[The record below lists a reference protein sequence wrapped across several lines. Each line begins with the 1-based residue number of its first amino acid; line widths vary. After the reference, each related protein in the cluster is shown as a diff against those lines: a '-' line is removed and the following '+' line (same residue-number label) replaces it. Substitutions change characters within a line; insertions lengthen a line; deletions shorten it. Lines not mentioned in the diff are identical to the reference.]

1 MHKLIIRS
9 SNKCIRYDESKE
21 FSHGMWSVANDFFI
35 YTPNRNPDD
44 FGFLYYVDPSMGLK
58 PSGSCIYEFDYY
70 CIYNENR
77 SSLQYLCDD
86 RGNQYVFNS
95 TATYKSYNNSGS
107 YRSIDSE
114 KLIHDN
120 NYMVLSLNPT
130 SNKIYNNN
138 GNWYGRNPQT
148 QIGGGVNITY
158 YPKSPYH
165 DNIYVYLTNGTLFT
179 NYFTLYDMTN
189 PDVLAGNATGHRS
202 GALYNNIL
210 HAYDMGDCYNY
221 RDNSDGS
228 VNITIIFNNI
238 GKDLDSN
245 TYSLFYGTNT
255 WIYIYSS
262 AGNFSGKKAIVQKY
276 NDDYPTTP
284 YEVTYTFDHCDDN
297 IGHNII
303 GFPMFEWRSTG
314 SMGYLVNYYDILI
327 SGDDELAMVTINF
340 DVTCKTVSING
351 NVCNSGDVNYYRVG
365 TVLDFVATPIDDYV
379 NAAWYSEWR
388 VNKLKENISYTYS
401 SEVNKSDKFSLLV
414 DTTDNITVNAY
425 ITIIVD

>member
-1 MHKLIIRS
+1 MAKLIVSS
-9 SNKCIRYDESKE
+9 SNKCIHYDESKE
-21 FSHGMWSVANDFFI
+21 FSHGMWSVANSILI

-44 FGFLYYVDPSMGLK
+44 FGFLYYVDGGYLK

-70 CIYNENR
+70 CIYNEYR

-86 RGNQYVFNS
+86 HGNQYTFG
-95 TATYKSYNNSGS
+95 TGATYKSYNNSGS

-114 KLIHDN
+114 KLIHDY
-120 NYMVLSLNPT
+120 NYLVLSLNPT
-130 SNKIYNNN
+130 SNKIYNNH
-138 GNWYGRNPQT
+138 GNWYGNNPQT
-148 QIGGGVNITY
+148 QIGGGFNITY
-158 YPKSPYH
+158 YPSSH
-165 DNIYVYLTNGTLFT
+165 DNIYVYLTNGPLKTS
-179 NYFTLYDMTN
+179 YFTLYDMTN
-189 PDVLAGNATGHRS
+189 PDVLAGNATGNPS

-262 AGNFSGKKAIVQKY
+262 AGNFRRKKALVQKY

-284 YEVTYTFDHCDDN
+284 YEVTYTFDHNDDN
-297 IGHNII
+297 IGFNII
-303 GFPMFEWRSTG
+303 GFPLFEWRSTG
-314 SMGYLVNYYDILI
+314 SRGYLVNYYDILI
-327 SGDDELAMVTINF
+327 SDDVSLAAMVTINF
-340 DVTCKTVSING
+340 DETCKTVSING

-365 TVLDFVATPIDDYV
+365 TVLDFVVTPIDDYV

-388 VNKLKENISYTYS
+388 VNKLKENTSYTYS
-401 SEVNKSDKFSLLV
+401 SDVNKPDKFSLLV
-414 DTTDNITVNAY
+414 DTADTITVNAY